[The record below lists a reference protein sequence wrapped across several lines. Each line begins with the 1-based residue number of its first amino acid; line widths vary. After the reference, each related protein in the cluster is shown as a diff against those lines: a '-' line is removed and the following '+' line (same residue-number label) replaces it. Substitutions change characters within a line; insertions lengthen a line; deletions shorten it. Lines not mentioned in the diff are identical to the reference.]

1 MRQLV
6 FDIEAN
12 GLEPTQV
19 WCVVLYESATNNTH
33 VCYNR
38 IQLLCRLNGTFDP
51 DAAMEPVELIGH
63 NILAY
68 DVPVL
73 EKLWGISFAGHKL
86 TDTLVMSRL
95 SDPSRLGGHSLENWG
110 TI

>member
-1 MRQLV
+1 MRQFV

-19 WCVVLYESATNNTH
+19 WCVVLYEIATNNTL

-38 IQLLCRLNGTFDP
+38 VQLLCRLNGTGDHNAP
-51 DAAMEPVELIGH
+51 MEPVELIGH

-68 DVPVL
+68 DIPVL
-73 EKLWGISFAGHKL
+73 EQLWGISFAGHKL

-95 SDPSRLGGHSLENWG
+95 AEPSR
-110 TI
+110 